1 MTQQLVQGT
10 PAGPLAAFAD
20 RLPPMI
26 AGADDRTAWRFVDFF
41 AVTIR
46 NPNTREAYY
55 RAVSRFMDWCE
66 QHGLHRLAAIR
77 PIHVAA
83 YVEQLP
89 LSRPSVRQHLSAISR
104 CFDWMV
110 SGGTLDTNPATSV
123 QRPRHVVRTGRTPV
137 LSDRAIIATMLYTF
151 GRVGAV
157 IAMDVEDYRLSNH
170 QRTFLLHEKGG
181 KEHHVPAHHR
191 LVEYLG
197 EYMDATGLWHSP
209 KSPLFQAV
217 DITKSRAQGHPDEQA
232 DRVPDGEATRQTG
245 RAASHHQ
252 LPQLPRH
259 RHHQLP
265 LQRRFARGRTRH
277 RRSRVVPDHAA
288 LRPHRRQHHTG
299 RGREDQVLR
308 SVARPTCLTE
318 QQGCSTTVQKRHGL
332 PGLVQG
338 LPIHYGQAGL

>member
-1 MTQQLVQGT
+1 MTQQLVQTT

-26 AGADDRTAWRFVDFF
+26 TSADDRTAWRFVDFF

-55 RAVSRFMDWCE
+55 RAVTRFMNWCE
-66 QHGLHRLAAIR
+66 QRGLHRLSAIR

-83 YVEQLP
+83 YVEQLS

-110 SGGTLDTNPATSV
+110 SGGTLETNPATSV
-123 QRPRHVVRTGRTPV
+123 QRPKHVVRVGRTPV
-137 LSDRAIIATMLYTF
+137 LSDDEARTLLKSISIDKIAGLRDRALIGTMLYTF

-197 EYMDATGLWHSP
+197 GYMDATGLWNVP
-209 KSPLFQAV
+209 KAPLFQAV
-217 DITKSRAQGHPDEQA
+217 DITKSRLKGTRMNRQIVFQMVRRRARRAGLPPSINCHSF
-232 DRVPDGEATRQTG
+232 RATGITNHLSNG
-245 RAASHHQ
+245 GGLEDARAIAAHES
-252 LPQLPRH
+252 LRRPRGCTTA
-259 RHHQLP
+259 P
-265 LQRRFARGRTRH
+265 GT
-277 RRSRVVPDHAA
+277 RSRSTKSSGSGSEVGASC
-288 LRPHRRQHHTG
+288 LPHTA
-299 RGREDQVLR
+299 V
-308 SVARPTCLTE
+308 SP
-318 QQGCSTTVQKRHGL
+318 GC
-332 PGLVQG
+332 
-338 LPIHYGQAGL
+338 

>member
-1 MTQQLVQGT
+1 MTQQLVQTT
-10 PAGPLAAFAD
+10 PTGPLAAFAD

-26 AGADDRTAWRFVDFF
+26 ACADDRTAWRFVDFF

-55 RAVSRFMDWCE
+55 RAVSRFMGWCE
-66 QHGLHRLAAIR
+66 QHGLHRLHAIR

-83 YVEQLP
+83 YIEQLP

-104 CFDWMV
+104 CFDWLV
-110 SGGTLDTNPATSV
+110 SGGSLDANPATSV
-123 QRPRHVVRTGRTPV
+123 QRPRHVVRVGRTPV
-137 LSDRAIIATMLYTF
+137 LSDDEARSLLESISIDKVAGLRDRVLIGAMLYTF

-197 EYMDATGLWHSP
+197 EYMDATDLWYSP

-217 DITKSRAQGHPDEQA
+217 DITKSRLKG
-232 DRVPDGEATRQTG
+232 TRMNRQIVFQMVRR
-245 RAASHHQ
+245 RA
-252 LPQLPRH
+252 
-259 RHHQLP
+259 
-265 LQRRFARGRTRH
+265 RRA
-277 RRSRVVPDHAA
+277 
-288 LRPHRRQHHTG
+288 
-299 RGREDQVLR
+299 
-308 SVARPTCLTE
+308 
-318 QQGCSTTVQKRHGL
+318 GL
-332 PGLVQG
+332 PPTINCHSFRATGITNYLSNGGSLEDARAIAAHESSQTTRLYDRTG
-338 LPIHYGQAGL
+338 DSITLDEIERIRF

>member
-1 MTQQLVQGT
+1 MTQQLVQST

-26 AGADDRTAWRFVDFF
+26 ATADDRTAWRFIDFF

-66 QHGLHRLAAIR
+66 QHGLHRLHAIR

-83 YVEQLP
+83 YVEQIP
-89 LSRPSVRQHLSAISR
+89 LSRPSIRQHLSAISR

-110 SGGTLDTNPATSV
+110 SGGTLEANPATSV
-123 QRPRHVVRTGRTPV
+123 QRPRHVVRVGRTPV
-137 LSDRAIIATMLYTF
+137 LSDDQARTLLESISIDKVAGLRDRALIATMLYTF

-197 EYMDATGLWHSP
+197 EYMDATDLWSSP
-209 KSPLFQAV
+209 KAPLFQAV
-217 DITKSRAQGHPDEQA
+217 DITKSRLKGI
-232 DRVPDGEATRQTG
+232 RMNRQIVFQMVRR
-245 RAASHHQ
+245 RA
-252 LPQLPRH
+252 
-259 RHHQLP
+259 
-265 LQRRFARGRTRH
+265 RRA
-277 RRSRVVPDHAA
+277 
-288 LRPHRRQHHTG
+288 
-299 RGREDQVLR
+299 
-308 SVARPTCLTE
+308 
-318 QQGCSTTVQKRHGL
+318 GL
-332 PGLVQG
+332 PFTINCHSFRATGITNYLSNGGSLEDARAIAAHESSQTTRLYDRTG
-338 LPIHYGQAGL
+338 DSITLDEIERIRF

>member
-1 MTQQLVQGT
+1 
-10 PAGPLAAFAD
+10 
-20 RLPPMI
+20 
-26 AGADDRTAWRFVDFF
+26 
-41 AVTIR
+41 
-46 NPNTREAYY
+46 
-55 RAVSRFMDWCE
+55 MDWCE
-66 QHGLHRLAAIR
+66 QRGLHRLDAIR

-123 QRPRHVVRTGRTPV
+123 QRPRHVVRVGRTPV
-137 LSDRAIIATMLYTF
+137 LSDDQARTLLESISTDRVPGLRDRALIGTMLYTF

-217 DITKSRAQGHPDEQA
+217 DITKSRLKGTRMNRQIVFQMVRRRARRAGLPSTINCHSFRATGITNYLSNGGSLEDARAIAAHESSQTTRLYDRTGDSITLDEIE
-232 DRVPDGEATRQTG
+232 RIT
-245 RAASHHQ
+245 
-252 LPQLPRH
+252 
-259 RHHQLP
+259 
-265 LQRRFARGRTRH
+265 
-277 RRSRVVPDHAA
+277 
-288 LRPHRRQHHTG
+288 
-299 RGREDQVLR
+299 VLR
-308 SVARPTCLTE
+308 SNPSSRLADARLPFVHLCRPTILLLSSSRRSEFSSLTLPRS
-318 QQGCSTTVQKRHGL
+318 STLRHSGPL
-332 PGLVQG
+332 
-338 LPIHYGQAGL
+338 

>member
-1 MTQQLVQGT
+1 MTQQLVQGA

-26 AGADDRTAWRFVDFF
+26 ACADDRTAWRFVDFF

-123 QRPRHVVRTGRTPV
+123 QRPKHVVRVGRTPV
-137 LSDRAIIATMLYTF
+137 LSDDQARMLLESISIDKVAGLRDRALIGDHA
-151 GRVGAV
+151 
-157 IAMDVEDYRLSNH
+157 
-170 QRTFLLHEKGG
+170 LH
-181 KEHHVPAHHR
+181 
-191 LVEYLG
+191 
-197 EYMDATGLWHSP
+197 LWTCRS
-209 KSPLFQAV
+209 
-217 DITKSRAQGHPDEQA
+217 
-232 DRVPDGEATRQTG
+232 
-245 RAASHHQ
+245 
-252 LPQLPRH
+252 RH
-259 RHHQLP
+259 RNGRRG
-265 LQRRFARGRTRH
+265 LQAQQPPADIPAPREGRQGAPRART
-277 RRSRVVPDHAA
+277 P
-288 LRPHRRQHHTG
+288 
-299 RGREDQVLR
+299 
-308 SVARPTCLTE
+308 
-318 QQGCSTTVQKRHGL
+318 
-332 PGLVQG
+332 
-338 LPIHYGQAGL
+338 QAGGVPR

>member
-1 MTQQLVQGT
+1 MTQQLVRGA
-10 PAGPLAAFAD
+10 PAGPLAEFAD

-55 RAVSRFMDWCE
+55 RAVSRFMGWCE
-66 QHGLHRLAAIR
+66 QRGLHRLDAIR

-83 YVEQLP
+83 YIEQLP

-123 QRPRHVVRTGRTPV
+123 QRPRHVVRVGRTPV
-137 LSDRAIIATMLYTF
+137 LSDDQARTLLESISIDKVAGLRDRALIATMLYTF

-197 EYMDATGLWHSP
+197 EYMDATGLWDRP
-209 KSPLFQAV
+209 KEPLFQSV
-217 DITKSRAQGHPDEQA
+217 DITKSRLKGTRMNRQIVFQMVRRRARRAGLPPSINCHSF
-232 DRVPDGEATRQTG
+232 RATGITKYLSNRGALEDARAIAAHESSQTT
-245 RAASHHQ
+245 RLSTPAPPEPLPHFSASANQ
-252 LPQLPRH
+252 LPAEHWRH
-259 RHHQLP
+259 I
-265 LQRRFARGRTRH
+265 RTTNP
-277 RRSRVVPDHAA
+277 V
-288 LRPHRRQHHTG
+288 
-299 RGREDQVLR
+299 E
-308 SVARPTCLTE
+308 
-318 QQGCSTTVQKRHGL
+318 
-332 PGLVQG
+332 
-338 LPIHYGQAGL
+338 